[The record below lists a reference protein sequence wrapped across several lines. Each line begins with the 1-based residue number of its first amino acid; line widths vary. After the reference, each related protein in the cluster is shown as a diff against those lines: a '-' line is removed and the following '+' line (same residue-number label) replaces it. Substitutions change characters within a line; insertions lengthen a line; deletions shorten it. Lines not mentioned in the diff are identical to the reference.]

1 MEFIKEYWTN
11 VFEPF
16 LDLYKTGNTT
26 PNPDVLCNK
35 YIKFHYLKEY
45 INKKLGI
52 TYMATGHYANISHHR
67 LFHDQISLSSE
78 EDSVCN
84 SYSNNEP
91 LFPVLRSGLDVTK
104 DQSYFLS
111 LTPVCIWLYVCL
123 YV

>member
-16 LDLYKTGNTT
+16 LELYKTGYIT

-45 INKKLGI
+45 VNKKLGI
-52 TYMATGHYANISHHR
+52 QYMATGHYAQLTHHKY
-67 LFHDQISLSSE
+67 IMGNN
-78 EDSVCN
+78 N
-84 SYSNNEP
+84 SIDYS
-91 LFPVLRSGLDVTK
+91 FPVLRSGVDNSK

-111 LTPVCIWLYVCL
+111 LTPVSCYYYCT
-123 YV
+123 YCD